1 MDLSPADYLIG
12 ALPRSSIEF
21 PIITFSLIG
30 ITCAVLAYATAASED
45 AEGAA
50 DPEKGGFDFENFEMK
65 DLGFSD
71 EPREGDADKGDDSYG
86 FGLDEGRDDRSR
98 STGGRAGKKRVSRRA
113 RGGKRARSRRR
124 GAA

>member
-1 MDLSPADYLIG
+1 MSMDLSPADYLIG

-30 ITCAVLAYATAASED
+30 ITCAVLAYATGASED

-50 DPEKGGFDFENFEMK
+50 GPDAEGFDFDDFELN

-71 EPREGDADKGDDSYG
+71 EPREGDDSYG
-86 FGLDEGRDDRSR
+86 FGLDEGEGRAR
-98 STGGRAGKKRVSRRA
+98 STGGCAGRKRVSRRA